1 MVDMLSEAVPV
12 LFTAQIARKKPVW
25 REGRLH
31 FARGSAV
38 LLDEV
43 GQRLEATPADGLQ
56 KRLKQGGEFRL
67 ERHKILLEP
76 SESVGN
82 QQTTSTNSEVLLSP
96 QHVSGASVAAPFRA
110 PRSTTRLL
118 HAQLMK
124 AAVQDQRTTE
134 DSHAA
139 GKGEQPDV
147 WLRCAVAAEK
157 AARRESEGTKKQDLW
172 EAASR
177 EEALVNKFRR
187 IWYGQPEDVL

>member
-1 MVDMLSEAVPV
+1 MVDTWSEAVAV

-31 FARGSAV
+31 FARGSAI
-38 LLDEV
+38 LLDEE

-67 ERHKILLEP
+67 ERHKILLQP

-82 QQTTSTNSEVLLSP
+82 QQTTSTNSEEQAGITTDPKV
-96 QHVSGASVAAPFRA
+96 PFRA
-110 PRSTTRLL
+110 PRSTPRLL
-118 HAQLMK
+118 HAQMMK

-134 DSHAA
+134 DSHAR

-147 WLRCAVAAEK
+147 WLRCAVAVEK

-187 IWYGQPEDVL
+187 IWYGQREDVM